1 MERHQSRETDDSSL
15 AELPFD
21 YLANSLANLLETAK
35 HELERDP
42 DAAKASLAKASSILR
57 SEIARHS
64 RATGSAAGGLACWQI
79 ARVRA
84 FIDNNLHRPI
94 HTKELSTVA
103 RLSVAHFA
111 RSFKRSFG
119 QSPHAHVVKKRLEK
133 ACHLIMTS
141 STPLSEIALSVGFS
155 DQSHLTKRFKQAS
168 GQSPGAWR
176 RERENLI
183 VLQNLNLR
191 PDDVR
196 YWHLAD
202 IPTQPLNVCFRG

>member
-21 YLANSLANLLETAK
+21 YLANSLAKLLEIAK

-42 DAAKASLAKASSILR
+42 DAAKASLAKALSILR
-57 SEIARHS
+57 SEIALHS
-64 RATGSAAGGLACWQI
+64 GDTGSAAGGLPCWQI

-94 HTKELSTVA
+94 RTKELSTVA

-119 QSPHAHVVKKRLEK
+119 ESPHAHLINKRLEK
-133 ACHLIMTS
+133 ACYLIMTT
-141 STPLSEIALSVGFS
+141 STPLAEIALSVGFS
-155 DQSHLTKRFKQAS
+155 DQSHLIQRFKKAF
-168 GQSPGAWR
+168 GQSPTAWR

-183 VLQNLNLR
+183 AKSRFGL
-191 PDDVR
+191 
-196 YWHLAD
+196 
-202 IPTQPLNVCFRG
+202 